1 MLEIEAISG
10 LVPTYLQ
17 LKKLYKWFL
26 LHNSSLP
33 TNYII
38 SNILSSNEPQERS
51 HNISSIDHLTAK
63 QRLWLKSPLIDVDDK
78 HNEFFLSFS
87 FFNKEFKPE
96 NRLIDL
102 FSDHFSFHFCSS
114 NTKKHIKKLDEIAL
128 RALSNTSLIIVMS
141 DASIKNHIAT
151 LISHIYSFNKPVIKT
166 VVATTYHKG
175 QMISL
180 TSKPQKK
187 YDVGIHKRTRQGVSA

>member
-17 LKKLYKWFL
+17 LKKLYKQFL
-26 LHNSSLP
+26 LHNSSLL
-33 TNYII
+33 TNHII

-51 HNISSIDHLTAK
+51 HHISSIDHLTAK

-96 NRLIDL
+96 NILIDL
-102 FSDHFSFHFCSS
+102 FSDRFSFHFCSS
-114 NTKKHIKKLDEIAL
+114 NTKKHIKKLDKIAL
-128 RALSNTSLIIVMS
+128 RASSNTSLIIVVS
-141 DASIKNHIAT
+141 DASIKNHVAT

-166 VVATTYHKG
+166 KYRAINITTTEAELFA
-175 QMISL
+175 I
-180 TSKPQKK
+180 
-187 YDVGIHKRTRQGVSA
+187 